1 VSLRPRARRLQTKI
15 LAVVLLGV
23 SVPSL
28 LGGWYLLRRHHELLA
43 EKLQENVTNHL
54 FRRANEVDEW
64 RSERLREVQ
73 RWSGSFVVVE
83 SVEALVRGRDDP
95 VRAHRDLAAYVESV
109 LGHYQGCESLFV
121 VDPAGRV
128 LASTRE
134 ERLDPAEIELLD
146 SGATSGRGRVSPI
159 RRSEFL
165 GRPSLLVVH
174 PVESAGEG
182 GRPIGFFVERPNLRE
197 LEAILATLPSDPPP
211 AFWLIDGEGHVIV
224 RQGRVETE
232 PGVSTF
238 PGEMPPPGAETGPVR
253 ETAFPG
259 LDEVVYGVRRLKSGG
274 FLAVTVPAAAAYR
287 SLDESRNRLLGFGL
301 AGIAFVL
308 LVNLFVARDIVQPI
322 RLLSEGAQRMS
333 AGDLDV
339 VLPVRGQDELSDLT
353 RSFNEMAARVREGRD
368 ALEALAIT
376 DGLTGLYNRRHFE
389 DVLAREVRRVGR
401 DKAPLSLAMID
412 LDHFKQYNDRWG
424 HREGDAELARVAL
437 RVKQA
442 VRATDEAFRYGGEEL
457 AVLLPGCPRSEA
469 AAVVEKIRFAINADA
484 ARLGG
489 RGTTAS
495 LGVATTPDDAESPRG
510 LVEAADRAL
519 YAAKARGRNRVAQAG
534 DGGTAPRRDGPGPH
548 PGEGA

>member
-1 VSLRPRARRLQTKI
+1 MSLRPRARRLQTKI

-43 EKLQENVTNHL
+43 EKLRENVTNHL
-54 FRRANEVDEW
+54 FRRANEVDDW
-64 RSERLREVQ
+64 LTERLREVQ

-83 SVEALVRGRDDP
+83 SVEALTRGRDDP
-95 VRAHRDLAAYVESV
+95 LRAHRDLAAYVESV
-109 LGHYQGCESLFV
+109 LGHYRGYESLFV
-121 VDPAGRV
+121 VDEAGRV

-146 SGATSGRGRVSPI
+146 SGATGRGRVSPI

-182 GRPIGFFVERPNLRE
+182 ERPIGFFVERPDLRE

-211 AFWLIDGEGHVIV
+211 AFWLIDGGGHVVV
-224 RQGRVETE
+224 RQGRVEAE

-238 PGEMPPPGAETGPVR
+238 PGTMPPAGAESGPVR
-253 ETAFPG
+253 EATFPG
-259 LDEVVYGVRRLKSGG
+259 LGEVVYGVRRLKSGG

-287 SLDESRNRLLGFGL
+287 SLAESRNRLLSFGL
-301 AGIAFVL
+301 AGLAFVL
-308 LVNLFVARDIVQPI
+308 LVNFLVARDIVQPI
-322 RLLSEGAQRMS
+322 RLLSEGARRMS

-339 VLPVRGQDELSDLT
+339 VLPVRGRDELSDLT
-353 RSFNEMAARVREGRD
+353 RSFNEMAARVREGRE

-376 DGLTGLYNRRHFE
+376 DGLTGLYNRRHFD
-389 DVLAREVRRVGR
+389 DVLVREVRRAAR
-401 DKAPLSLAMID
+401 EKAPLSLAMID
-412 LDHFKQYNDRWG
+412 LDHFKQYNDQWG
-424 HREGDAELARVAL
+424 HREGDVELARVAL
-437 RVKQA
+437 RVKEA

-457 AVLLPGCPRSEA
+457 AVLLPGCPRTEA
-469 AAVVEKIRFAINADA
+469 VAVAEKIRSVINAEA
-484 ARLGG
+484 AHLGG

-495 LGVATTPDDAESPRG
+495 LGVATTPDDAESPRE

-519 YAAKARGRNRVAQAG
+519 YAAKARGRDRVAQAG
-534 DGGTAPRRDGPGPH
+534 DEGRAPRRDGPEPH
-548 PGEGA
+548 PGAGA